1 MGRFII
7 QTPNVVGDNFGAVG
21 SNNRLNGQT
30 VQVMLEL
37 DLNEHSY
44 LFIYFFGWEFSSSSS
59 SNNFGRVPGHCQ
71 SINEAYERMEIE
83 RVH

>member
-1 MGRFII
+1 MDERGQQNVKTMMGRFII

-30 VQVMLEL
+30 IQVMLEL

-44 LFIYFFGWEFSSSSS
+44 LFIYFLDERSPPPHHQIILEEFQDI
-59 SNNFGRVPGHCQ
+59 VKQ
-71 SINEAYERMEIE
+71 
-83 RVH
+83 

>member
-1 MGRFII
+1 MIGRLIFR
-7 QTPNVVGDNFGAVG
+7 TPNVVGDNFGAVG

-44 LFIYFFGWEFSSSSS
+44 LFIYFLDERSPPPHHQIILEEFQDI
-59 SNNFGRVPGHCQ
+59 VKQ
-71 SINEAYERMEIE
+71 
-83 RVH
+83 